1 MKSIALTPA
10 ELQTMLL
17 RVRLEQA
24 DAGQMLPVA
33 RTLHMLS
40 TQLDDLQAELD
51 SWRRHCS
58 HAAPLVMADMANHLR
73 RTGGV
78 R

>member
-1 MKSIALTPA
+1 MKQDALTPA
-10 ELQTMLL
+10 ELQAMLL

-24 DAGQMLPVA
+24 DSGQLLPVA

-40 TQLDDLQAELD
+40 AQLDDLQAELA

-58 HAAPLVMADMANHLR
+58 HATPLVMADMAMHLR